1 MLWYKNWLETR
12 WVFAIATVF
21 ALVPLPLA
29 GDAAHSL
36 PDADNLMHQLGLL
49 FVFAAALLA
58 GAGIR
63 TRAGIR
69 AKGLHGSMHYLL
81 SMPVSRLRI
90 FAARVSLG
98 FVEFAGVIAVVCIG
112 AWLALPVLRAHADP
126 SEMLRYGLVVLACG
140 SAYYFLA
147 VLAASLIND
156 EMAKTWG
163 TLGAVAVVWW
173 MGRYAGISPS
183 FDLLRTLVDASPV
196 QTSIPWAAIGLSA
209 AVSPILVFA
218 ALKVV
223 ERREY

>member
-12 WVFAIATVF
+12 WLFVIAVVFAV
-21 ALVPLPLA
+21 VPLPLA

-49 FVFAAALLA
+49 VVFAAALLA

-63 TRAGIR
+63 TRAGLR

-98 FVEFAGVIAVVCIG
+98 FLEFAGVIAVVCIG
-112 AWLALPVLRAHADP
+112 AWFALPVLRANADP
-126 SEMLRYGLVVLACG
+126 SEMLRYGLVMLACG

-156 EMAKTWG
+156 EMVKTWG
-163 TLGAVAVVWW
+163 TLGAVGIVWW
-173 MGRYAGISPS
+173 IGRQAGISPS
-183 FDLLRTLVDASPV
+183 FDLLGALVRSSPV
-196 QTSIPWAAIGLSA
+196 QAAIPWTAIWLSA
-209 AVSPILVFA
+209 AVSPILAFA

-223 ERREY
+223 QRHEY